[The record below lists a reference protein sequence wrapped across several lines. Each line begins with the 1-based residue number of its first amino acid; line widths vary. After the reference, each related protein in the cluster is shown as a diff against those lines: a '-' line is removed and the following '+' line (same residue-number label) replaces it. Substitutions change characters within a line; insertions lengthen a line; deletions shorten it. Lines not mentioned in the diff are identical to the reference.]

1 MAWLH
6 FLLFVHLLGV
16 IVWVGGMAFAY
27 LCLRPAAM
35 SLEPP
40 ARLTLWSDVFSQFFP
55 LVWISV
61 VAIVGSG
68 IAMLLR
74 VGFANAPQA
83 WHVMFAVGL
92 VMTGIFVYVWSVPWR
107 RLRNAVEQ
115 QQWPQGALALG
126 RIRQGVAV
134 NLLLGTVN
142 VAVATIGLA
151 V

>member
-1 MAWLH
+1 MVWLH

-27 LCLRPAAM
+27 LCLRPAAV

-40 ARLTLWSDVFSQFFP
+40 ARLTLWAAVLARFFP

-61 VAIVGSG
+61 VAIIGSG
-68 IAMLLR
+68 LAMMLNR
-74 VGFANAPQA
+74 GFAGAPEA

-92 VMTGIFVYVWSVPWR
+92 VMAGIYLYVWFVPWR
-107 RLRNAVEQ
+107 RLRTAVAHQ
-115 QQWPQGALALG
+115 NWPQGAAALG

-134 NLLLGTVN
+134 NLVLGTVN

>member
-27 LCLRPAAM
+27 LCLRPAAT
-35 SLEPP
+35 SLKPP
-40 ARLTLWSDVFSQFFP
+40 ARLTLWADVLARFFP

-61 VAIVGSG
+61 VAIIGSG
-68 IAMLLR
+68 VAMLLNT
-74 VGFANAPQA
+74 GFARAPEA

-92 VMTGIFVYVWSVPWR
+92 AMAGIYIYVWFVPWR
-107 RLRNAVEQ
+107 RLRNAVAQ
-115 QQWPQGALALG
+115 QDWPNGAAALG

-134 NLLLGTVN
+134 NLVLGTLN

>member
-1 MAWLH
+1 MTRLY
-6 FLLFVHLLGV
+6 FMLFVHLIGV

-27 LCLRPAAM
+27 LCLRPAAT

-40 ARLTLWSDVFSQFFP
+40 ARLTLWVNVLARFFP

-61 VAIVGSG
+61 IAIIGSG
-68 IAMLLR
+68 LAMLLN
-74 VGFANAPQA
+74 VGFAHAPVA
-83 WHVMFAVGL
+83 WHVMFVLGL
-92 VMTGIFVYVWSVPWR
+92 VMTGIYAYVWLVPWR
-107 RLRNAVEQ
+107 RLRIAVAQ
-115 QQWPQGALALG
+115 HDWPSGAAALG

-134 NLLLGTVN
+134 NLVLGTLN